1 MVPRKI
7 LIIDDERVQAEAL
20 AKNVLKEVAYSTV
33 ICASTED
40 EINSA
45 IEDKFYNLA
54 ILDIRMDDYD
64 FDGIELAEKI
74 VEINP
79 FAKILFVSKFIPEYY
94 EKITSLMKNGNI
106 LGFMEKK
113 VDYSEWRTELKRI
126 IEKYYDDLDSDPQQI
141 SSALI
146 NLYAEVKDESDTF
159 RKGQRFE
166 NFVALLFQNIGFS
179 EILKRVKD
187 ISLNETD
194 LIVRNDID
202 DNFLSKFGKYI
213 LIECKNKPS
222 TKVDKNDFIVF
233 QNKLTATNGLA
244 ELGFIFTTSSFTRT
258 AYVEAARD
266 SKGPVKVIF
275 VDNPL
280 IMRLLKSS
288 NPREML
294 KRIIDEQVKDN

>member
-7 LIIDDERVQAEAL
+7 LIIDDEKVQADAL
-20 AKNVLKEVAYSTV
+20 AKNIRAEVAYSTV
-33 ICASTED
+33 FTASTEE
-40 EINSA
+40 EIKST

-54 ILDIRMDDYD
+54 ILDIRMDGFS
-64 FDGIELAEKI
+64 FDGISLAEEI
-74 VEINP
+74 VAINP
-79 FAKILFVSKFIPEYY
+79 FTKILFVSKFIPEYY
-94 EKITSLMKNGNI
+94 GKITSLMKSGNI
-106 LGFMEKK
+106 LGFMDKK
-113 VDYSEWRTELKRI
+113 VDYTEWKTELKVI
-126 IEKYYDDLDSDPQQI
+126 IEQYYNDLDENPQQI

-146 NLYAEVKDESDTF
+146 NLYSEVKDEEDTY

-166 NFVALLFQNIGFS
+166 NFIALLFQNIGFS

-187 ISLNETD
+187 KSLNEVD

-222 TKVDKNDFIVF
+222 EKVDKNDFIVF

-244 ELGFIFTTSSFTRT
+244 ELGFIFTTSAFART
-258 AYVEAARD
+258 AYIEAVRE
-266 SKGPVKVIF
+266 SKGNVKVIF
-275 VDNPL
+275 IDNPL
-280 IMRLLKSS
+280 IMGLLKSA
-288 NPREML
+288 NPRETL

>member
-7 LIIDDERVQAEAL
+7 LVIDDERVQADAL
-20 AKNVLKEVAYSTV
+20 ARNVHKEIPFSSVFY
-33 ICASTED
+33 ASSEED
-40 EINSA
+40 IKSV

-54 ILDIRMDDYD
+54 ILDIRMDGYS
-64 FDGIELAEKI
+64 FDGISLAEKI

-113 VDYSEWRTELKRI
+113 VDYAEWGAELKKVI
-126 IEKYYDDLDSDPQQI
+126 MEYYEDLDANPQQI
-141 SSALI
+141 SSALV
-146 NLYAEVKDESDTF
+146 NLYSEVKDEEDTYL
-159 RKGQRFE
+159 KGQRFE

-187 ISLNETD
+187 KSLNEVD

-202 DNFLSKFGKYI
+202 DKFLSKFGKYI

-222 TKVDKNDFIVF
+222 EKVDKNDFIVF
-233 QNKLTATNGLA
+233 QTKLLATNRLA
-244 ELGFIFTTSSFTRT
+244 ELGFIFTTSSFART
-258 AYVEAARD
+258 AYLEAVRD
-266 SKGPVKVIF
+266 SKGDVKVIF

-288 NPREML
+288 NPRETL